1 MFDCMK
7 LLFSLITGLLILC
20 FYNAAKSQEE
30 CLRPVFVKQPDYFSQ
45 TLPLREMPII
55 HPSDVAT
62 EQKEEGVTEVIREPD
77 FEKRNFMSDP
87 PRDPV
92 LQRFMGQRASG
103 EILAN
108 FEGVDNLQNILPPAT
123 QGDVGPDYYLQMINM
138 SFAIYDKEGNLLYG
152 PASNL
157 SIWQN
162 APYPWSEYS
171 RGDPIALYDEE
182 ADRWLIS
189 ELSYV
194 SHPDGPYYE
203 KIAISETSDP
213 TGSWYLYGF
222 QYSYFCDFPKLGV
235 WHDGYYMTTNN
246 NYWDEEEELH
256 FHAVGVSVFERDSM
270 LIGSPQA
277 RRLFFDLYPNQEPWS
292 VLPADFDGEQPAA
305 DVPAYLAYYKEGMND
320 KIVIYEVDTDWEEPG
335 NSSLSVAQTL
345 YPESFT
351 GNLPDGIPQP
361 DGAPYLAPMSN
372 RLMYRLQYRQFED
385 HAGMVANHTVNS
397 GDGVAG
403 IRWYEFRD
411 HGSGWQIHQQ
421 GTYSPDNTCRWMG
434 SAAMDVYGN
443 IALGYSV
450 SDHNTYPSI
459 RFTGR
464 YKDDP
469 PGIMSLEEQEI
480 IAGSGVQTN
489 PYHRWGDYSCMS
501 VDPVNHTTFWY
512 TQQYYETTGNRSWQ
526 TRIASVNLIEPL
538 VLEVSVDEDT
548 ICQNQSTQL
557 HANPQGGSTIF
568 TYNWTSDPVGFT
580 SSLQNPVVMPDTAT
594 MYFCR
599 VDDGV
604 NAVTDSVK
612 VFVDP
617 CTGLVISEPQPFVSL
632 SPNPAGKMLQLNLR
646 NLPGNEVRFLIIN
659 NSGQIFCS
667 KTYKNT
673 GKAQH
678 IISVDRIPAGVYIA
692 VIQNSYYEKKI
703 KLVVY

>member
-1 MFDCMK
+1 MIAN
-7 LLFSLITGLLILC
+7 LVVVLFSCLVLFVPFSRG
-20 FYNAAKSQEE
+20 QEGM
-30 CLRPVFVKQPDYFSQ
+30 LYPNYVKQPDFFAK
-45 TLPLREMPII
+45 TIPLREMPII
-55 HPSDVAT
+55 HPSDVKA
-62 EQKEEGVTEVIREPD
+62 KPRKEGVLEVIREPD

-92 LQRFMGQRASG
+92 LQKFMGRRSSG

-108 FEGVDNLQNILPPAT
+108 FEGVDNLQNILPPDT
-123 QGDVGPDYYLQMINM
+123 EGDVGPDHYLQMINM

-152 PASNL
+152 PAGNL

-277 RRLFFDLYPNQEPWS
+277 RRIFFDLYPNQEPWS
-292 VLPADFDGEQPAA
+292 VLPADFDGEQPAP

-320 KIVIYEVDTDWEEPG
+320 RIVIFEVETDWENPA
-335 NSSLSVAQTL
+335 NSTLSVSQTL
-345 YPESFT
+345 YPEPFT
-351 GNLPDGIPQP
+351 GSLPDGIPQP

-372 RLMYRLQYRQFED
+372 RLMYRLQYRKFDD
-385 HAGMVANHTVNS
+385 HSSMVTNHTVNT
-397 GDGVAG
+397 GNGTAG

-411 HGSGWQIHQQ
+411 DGSGWQIHQQ

-434 SAAMDVYGN
+434 SAAMDGYGN

-464 YKDDP
+464 FKDDP

-489 PYHRWGDYSCMS
+489 AYHRWGDYSCMS

-526 TRIASVNLIEPL
+526 TRIASFNLNE
-538 VLEVSVDEDT
+538 VLALDVSADADS
-548 ICQNQSTQL
+548 ICQDQSTQL
-557 HANPQGGSTIF
+557 FANPQGGSS
-568 TYNWTSDPVGFT
+568 TYAFSWTSDPAGFT
-580 SSLQNPVVMPDTAT
+580 SSLQNPLVTPDTTT
-594 MYFCR
+594 MYFCE
-599 VDDGV
+599 VDDGL
-604 NAVTDSVK
+604 NAITDSTMI
-612 VFVDP
+612 FVDP
-617 CTGLVISEPQPFVSL
+617 CTGLITLQNQPYVAL
-632 SPNPAGKMLQLNLR
+632 SPNPSGKILQLNFG
-646 NLPGNEVRFLIIN
+646 NLPGNEIRFVIIN
-659 NSGQIFCS
+659 NSGQILHS
-667 KTYKNT
+667 KTYDNPRA
-673 GKAQH
+673 GEH
-678 IISVDRIPAGVYIA
+678 IISLDRIPAGVYIA
-692 VIQNSYYEKKI
+692 IIRNRFYEKKI
-703 KLVVY
+703 KLLVM